1 MGIELLFSNLGFSRI
16 PPKILGIF
24 RRLERGRSG
33 RKKKRFGV
41 ADYSKSKLRLTG
53 YLIEIA
59 IWLSD
64 CCL

>member
-33 RKKKRFGV
+33 RKKKKRFGV
-41 ADYSKSKLRLTG
+41 ADYSKSKLRR
-53 YLIEIA
+53 
-59 IWLSD
+59 
-64 CCL
+64 